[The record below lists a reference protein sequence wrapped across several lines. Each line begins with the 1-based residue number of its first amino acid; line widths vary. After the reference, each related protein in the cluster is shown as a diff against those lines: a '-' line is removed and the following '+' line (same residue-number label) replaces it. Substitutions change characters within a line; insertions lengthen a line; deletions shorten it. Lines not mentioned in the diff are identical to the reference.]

1 MRSTNIV
8 IFLVL
13 LNATAGFAGVLFPTP
28 LDPALGQDSKIE
40 NASSSLSTAEPSEPA
55 AGEVTGSILENAGLI
70 QTIDAIVFAGP
81 NMLGQ
86 LGMPGIFV
94 GGFKAVLGFVVAF
107 DVAEVVSGR
116 EFS

>member
-1 MRSTNIV
+1 MRSTNLV
-8 IFLVL
+8 LFLVL
-13 LNATAGFAGVLFPTP
+13 LNATAGFAGVMFAGP
-28 LDPALGQDSKIE
+28 LEQDLGQNQQIE
-40 NASSSLSTAEPSEPA
+40 EASNSLSVAEASQPSA
-55 AGEVTGSILENAGLI
+55 DEVTGSILQNAELLQIVDG
-70 QTIDAIVFAGP
+70 IVFAGP

-107 DVAEVVSGR
+107 DVAEVVTGR

>member
-13 LNATAGFAGVLFPTP
+13 LNATAGFAGVLFATP
-28 LDPALGQDSKIE
+28 LDPALGQDAKIE
-40 NASSSLSTAEPSEPA
+40 DASSSLSTAEVSEPA
-55 AGEVTGSILENAGLI
+55 AGEVTGSILQNAGLI
-70 QTIDAIVFAGP
+70 ETIDGIVFAGP
-81 NMLGQ
+81 NMLGA
-86 LGMPGIFV
+86 LGMPAIFV

-107 DVAEVVSGR
+107 DVAEGVTGR

>member
-13 LNATAGFAGVLFPTP
+13 LNATAGFAGVVFAGP
-28 LDPALGQDSKIE
+28 LDPALGQDTKIDG
-40 NASSSLSTAEPSEPA
+40 ASSELATAEVSEPA
-55 AGEVTGSILENAGLI
+55 AGEVTGSILQNAGVI
-70 QTIDAIVFAGP
+70 QTIDGIVFAGP
-81 NMLGQ
+81 NMLGG

-107 DVAEVVSGR
+107 DVAEVVTGR